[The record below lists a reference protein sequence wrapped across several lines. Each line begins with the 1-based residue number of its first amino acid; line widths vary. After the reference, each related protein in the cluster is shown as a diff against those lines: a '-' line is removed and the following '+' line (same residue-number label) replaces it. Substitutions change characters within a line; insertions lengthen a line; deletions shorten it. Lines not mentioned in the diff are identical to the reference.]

1 MRASASIGRFDVDAP
16 AIPQQRTF
24 PKSSSICARLAVF
37 ERRAMHPAGRIILA
51 ALAAFILWT
60 LVRAFR
66 RGVIYSGGYGFALD
80 DSPMLFTLAAIVH
93 AFGALFFAYLAAGYE
108 MAGFARLFGWS

>member
-1 MRASASIGRFDVDAP
+1 
-16 AIPQQRTF
+16 
-24 PKSSSICARLAVF
+24 
-37 ERRAMHPAGRIILA
+37 MHPAGRMILG
-51 ALAAFILWT
+51 ALAAFIVWT

-66 RGVIYSGGYGFALD
+66 RGVIYSRGYSFDLD

-108 MAGFARLFGWS
+108 MAGFTRWFGW

>member
-1 MRASASIGRFDVDAP
+1 MPPAS
-16 AIPQQRTF
+16 
-24 PKSSSICARLAVF
+24 
-37 ERRAMHPAGRIILA
+37 RIILA

-60 LVRAFR
+60 LARAFR
-66 RGVIYSGGYGFALD
+66 RGVIYSSGYSFALD

-108 MAGFARLFGWS
+108 LAGFARLLGW